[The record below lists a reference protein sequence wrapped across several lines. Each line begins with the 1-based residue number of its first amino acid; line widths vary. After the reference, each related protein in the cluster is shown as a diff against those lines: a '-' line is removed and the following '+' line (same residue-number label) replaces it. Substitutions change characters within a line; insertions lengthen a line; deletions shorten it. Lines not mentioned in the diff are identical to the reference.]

1 MGAGLATG
9 WPMGGVFGCGAPGS
23 PESPIRG
30 ACFDDGE
37 TPDRP
42 KHTLPIKTYQA

>member
-1 MGAGLATG
+1 MVGVWGAGLATG

-30 ACFDDGE
+30 VCLYDGE
-37 TPDRP
+37 TLDRP
-42 KHTLPIKTYQA
+42 KPHYP